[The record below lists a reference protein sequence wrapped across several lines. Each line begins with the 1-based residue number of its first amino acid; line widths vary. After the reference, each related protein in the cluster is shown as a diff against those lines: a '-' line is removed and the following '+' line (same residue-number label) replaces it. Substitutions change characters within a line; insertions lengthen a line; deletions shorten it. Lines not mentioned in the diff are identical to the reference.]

1 LSITRSV
8 SQDESVTED
17 GQNHD
22 GWDAATLLEF
32 SDALRQVL
40 RESAIPEH
48 KLSDLDALLG
58 LMLADERSSDRAI
71 DLSIIVHARWDKL
84 LEDLLNYKKKF
95 EDPNSDDQIQ
105 ELVAKASSLE
115 HRWQQRF
122 KIEYFIIDDGRLAI
136 LKTGEGILRDVVL
149 DPDRKDGLT
158 WVVRKTNPIAQ
169 HPGDL
174 CFKPGE

>member
-8 SQDESVTED
+8 SRDESVTED

-22 GWDAATLLEF
+22 GWDATTLLEF

-58 LMLADERSSDRAI
+58 LMLADERSSDRAV
-71 DLSIIVHARWDKL
+71 DLGVIVHARWDKL
-84 LEDLLNYKKKF
+84 LEDLLNYQML
-95 EDPNSDDQIQ
+95 ENSNSDDQIQ

-122 KIEYFIIDDGRLAI
+122 KTEYFVIDDRRLTI